1 MINLFVRGSDV
12 LARLC
17 YFAGR
22 SRALKLSLLVAC
34 ALSIATLGWARTA
47 RYEDTVVYSIT
58 SNTVRGA
65 LANRY
70 VRVSG
75 QFVLEGV
82 YDTSATVA
90 GLISHSVRFIPMSIS
105 GGTDPLYVLDEGLP
119 TLRENQSYTLV
130 GKLLEGDSPLPDY
143 YLKVMSPPTEALFDV
158 LSGLSI
164 ALLAGVVLGMV
175 AAWLV
180 RRADYA
186 LSIPFGLADGSSARG
201 SSPRLL
207 WFGSLGASYG
217 DVVLRQIPISF
228 KAIPA
233 EAKLTPAGYPDLWSI
248 TIRRPYI
255 VQRTAVSTSYGP
267 MPAVRIQF
275 EDERGI
281 TRDGVIAANK
291 LPTLKAMLDVLRFV
305 GSSS

>member
-1 MINLFVRGSDV
+1 
-12 LARLC
+12 
-17 YFAGR
+17 
-22 SRALKLSLLVAC
+22 
-34 ALSIATLGWARTA
+34 
-47 RYEDTVVYSIT
+47 VYSIT

-75 QFVLEGV
+75 PFVLEGV

-90 GLISHSVRFIPMSIS
+90 GLISRSMRFIPMSIS

-119 TLRENQSYTLV
+119 ALRENQSYTLV

-143 YLKVMSPPTEALFDV
+143 YLKVMSPPAEALFDV

-201 SSPRLL
+201 GSPRLL

-248 TIRRPYI
+248 TIRRPYL
-255 VQRTAVSTSYGP
+255 VQRTAVSTSYGA

-281 TRDGVIAANK
+281 TREGVIAANK
-291 LPTLKAMLDVLRFV
+291 LPTLKTMLDVLRFV